1 MAELNLFDLEGR
13 SALVTGGGQGLGRA
27 MALGLAKHGANIAIL
42 EINPET
48 GQDAAHEMERAGVK
62 SLALR
67 GDVTDEDSA
76 THAVRAVVDAWGR
89 LDILVNNAGCALLTA
104 AEETSVTDFKRVYE
118 LDVFG
123 MFICSKAAFTPMARQ
138 KQGSIINIS
147 SMCGL
152 TVLVP
157 QKHASYNSA
166 KAAVIMLTK
175 SLAVEW
181 APHGIRVN
189 TLAPGYMSTPPLH
202 KLQQEDPG
210 RWNFWMSTVPMGR
223 AGDPIELQGAA
234 IFLASRASSYMT
246 GSVLVIDGG
255 HTCL

>member
-1 MAELNLFDLEGR
+1 MSDQGLFNLEGR

-27 MALGLAKHGANIAIL
+27 MAVGLARHGANIAIL

-48 GQDAAHEMERAGVK
+48 GQDAAHEMERLGIK
-62 SLALR
+62 SLALS
-67 GDVTDEDSA
+67 GDVTKEDSA
-76 THAVRAVVDAWGR
+76 ERAVRAVVDAWGR
-89 LDILVNNAGCALLTA
+89 LDILVNNAGFALLSA
-104 AEETSVTDFKRVYE
+104 AEETGVAEFKSVYE

-123 MFICSKAAFTPMARQ
+123 MFICSKAAFAPMSRQ
-138 KQGSIINIS
+138 KQGNIINIS

-181 APHGIRVN
+181 ASHGIRVN
-189 TLAPGYMSTPPLH
+189 AIAPGYMCTPPVQ
-202 KLQQEDPG
+202 KLQQENPE
-210 RWNFWMSTVPMGR
+210 RWAFWMSKVPLGR
-223 AGDPIELQGAA
+223 AGDPAELEGVVV
-234 IFLASRASSYMT
+234 FLASRASSYMT

-255 HTCL
+255 HTCM